1 MPKSLNNVAN
11 KHLSSCQEFA
21 VPLKHP
27 LSPSPRFPV
36 NLPTS
41 LNPATSDQ
49 GLPFLSVPLTYHSLI
64 PPYPRGTGFSFP
76 QESWKALASHPHFPA
91 RWSGGGEDLETT
103 TLPSGHCP
111 EPKPLHK
118 TLYVVY
124 SSFIVVKTWKQT
136 FSRCMDKLW
145 YILTLGYYSVPKRNE
160 LSGHEKTW
168 RRCKDRLY

>member
-36 NLPTS
+36 NVPTS

-76 QESWKALASHPHFPA
+76 QESRKAPESHPHFPA

-111 EPKPLHK
+111 EPKSLLPSAQTRRWQVKCLSRIHAEGAPRISSWVLGPHQVKADHPL
-118 TLYVVY
+118 LP
-124 SSFIVVKTWKQT
+124 TWAAVEQA
-136 FSRCMDKLW
+136 
-145 YILTLGYYSVPKRNE
+145 E
-160 LSGHEKTW
+160 A
-168 RRCKDRLY
+168 